1 MTAEKGFGGRKSPLT
16 LMERG
21 REIFQSSGRG
31 KPVPRVALLK
41 KSSIVNPTKAISLS
55 GEGPATRRREGSM
68 NLYLSIG
75 LFSLYA
81 GLVSL
86 FGLLAEREMTTVL
99 AAKRHWG
106 RKRGLTLYFLVNIA
120 FPLVFGIVFFSRGVA
135 GFGSAEPSWG
145 LTIPPLTVTQ
155 QEPALQSAEDSLIKG
170 DFVAQYVPQMKET
183 NKFPQDLTNNPLL
196 LGYP

>member
-1 MTAEKGFGGRKSPLT
+1 
-16 LMERG
+16 
-21 REIFQSSGRG
+21 
-31 KPVPRVALLK
+31 
-41 KSSIVNPTKAISLS
+41 
-55 GEGPATRRREGSM
+55 M

-86 FGLLAEREMTTVL
+86 FGLLAEREMATVL

-135 GFGSAEPSWG
+135 GFGSGEPSWG
-145 LTIPPLTVTQ
+145 LMIPPLIVTE
-155 QEPALQSAEDSLIKG
+155 QELSLPSAVDPLING
-170 DFVAQYVPQMKET
+170 SFVAQYVPQMKEA
-183 NKFPQDLTNNPLL
+183 NKLPQDLTANPLL